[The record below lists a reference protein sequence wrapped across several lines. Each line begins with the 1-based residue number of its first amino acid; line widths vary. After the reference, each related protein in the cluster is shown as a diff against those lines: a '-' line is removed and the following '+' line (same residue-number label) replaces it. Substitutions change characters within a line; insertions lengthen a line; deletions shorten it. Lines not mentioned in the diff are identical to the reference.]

1 MYLLFIIIIVR
12 AGQQVPKYKLWD
24 IHLFLLMDLY
34 RDSIAIVPDR
44 DAVVLLTPRQNIST

>member
-1 MYLLFIIIIVR
+1 MYLLFIIIIVG

-24 IHLFLLMDLY
+24 INLFLLMDLY

-44 DAVVLLTPRQNIST
+44 DAVVLLTIRQNIST